1 MTASWAEALQ
11 RFSSPWLDTL
21 VYYIT
26 SLGSEWFYLVL
37 IPLLYWTWSKRA
49 AYRIAVIFLFGEWAK
64 NGLKTA
70 FHTPRPG
77 PTSGAVIMHPETG
90 PGYSFPSGHAE
101 GSTVFWGQAA
111 FEVRKR
117 WIYVLAPI
125 VIFLVSLSRI
135 YMNLHWPTDIL
146 GGFLL
151 GVVLLVV
158 FNAGSAIYSNLELPL
173 WVRALFIV
181 LIPVLMY
188 FVYSGDD
195 SHIVIGF
202 MLGLPLGYLLDER
215 YIGWSERAS
224 PFCNVAKV
232 LLGFAGIVVIRF
244 GLKMVFPQTAVADIV
259 RYALAGFWA
268 SFLAPLLFVALGWQ
282 D

>member
-1 MTASWAEALQ
+1 MTPSWAEALQ

-37 IPLLYWTWSKRA
+37 IPLLYWTWNKRA
-49 AYRIAVIFLFGEWAK
+49 ACRIAIIFLFGEWAK
-64 NGLKTA
+64 NGLKMV
-70 FHTPRPG
+70 FHTPRPV
-77 PTSGAVIMHPETG
+77 PTDGASVMHPETG
-90 PGYSFPSGHAE
+90 SGYSFPSGHAE
-101 GSTVFWGQAA
+101 GSTVLWGQAA

-135 YMNLHWPTDIL
+135 YMNLHWPVDIL

-158 FNAGSAIYSNLELPL
+158 FNAGSAIYSNLELPS
-173 WVRALFIV
+173 WVSALFIV

-188 FVYSGDD
+188 FVYSGAD
-195 SHIVIGF
+195 SVIVIGF
-202 MLGLPLGYLLDER
+202 MLGLPFGYLLDER
-215 YIGWSERAS
+215 YLGWNEHAS

-232 LLGFAGIVVIRF
+232 LLGFAGLAVIRF
-244 GLKMVFPQTAVADIV
+244 GLKMVFPESAAADIV
-259 RYALAGFWA
+259 RYGLAGFWA
-268 SFLAPLLFVALGWQ
+268 SFVAPFLFVVLGWQ